1 MFSYSRSAFCLY
13 SSVLH
18 RIGNLFQMI
27 LMIIDTV
34 QDGLYVGGR
43 FEDIGNNTDMRSIAL
58 WKDGQWHALA
68 NGLNSYQ
75 FPASIRS
82 IVRYNGEIYVCGV
95 LTDANGLTCN
105 GVAKWNGSQWSSV
118 GGGLLD
124 YDDNPAFTF
133 NLRVIEE
140 ELYACGGIFTAGN
153 ITANGIAKWDGT
165 SWSDVHGFPF
175 FDEEGDVIRDCIM
188 YNGELYVCGSF
199 YAGSG
204 TGMLGIAKWN
214 GSDWVGVGPMGVGSS
229 TCMAVY
235 EGKLYVGGYFSSMM
249 NPALPGNH
257 IASWDGNSWDN
268 VGGGIGNSNGNVYEM
283 MVHDGLLYV
292 AGAFTSVGGISA
304 PFIATW
310 DGHEWCDL
318 GSTSDNGI
326 DAIEEFQDTLYI
338 GGAFTELNGQ
348 EIFSV
353 AKSGGPPQDENCG
366 TLASVEDVAANST
379 ELTIYPNPT
388 TSTTTITWQGQSHGS
403 YQLQLFDAQGR
414 QIVPPVTS
422 KTSGEWEVDMRG
434 LAPGIYFGR
443 LVVGDPS
450 TSSGQGFKVVRE

>member
-1 MFSYSRSAFCLY
+1 LLSAQLCLAQNWQAV
-13 SSVLH
+13 SVDLEGF
-18 RIGNLFQMI
+18 REVYTLYA
-27 LMIIDTV
+27 DTS
-34 QDGLYVGGR
+34 QGGLYVGGR
-43 FEDIGNNTDMRSIAL
+43 FEDIGNNTDLRSIAL

-75 FPASIRS
+75 FPASIRD

-95 LTDANGLTCN
+95 LTDASGLTCN
-105 GVAKWNGSQWSSV
+105 GIAKWNGSQWSSV

-133 NLRVIEE
+133 NLRVIEG
-140 ELYACGGIFTAGN
+140 ELYACGRIFMAGN

-165 SWSDVHGFPF
+165 SWSDVHDFPF
-175 FDEEGDVIRDCIM
+175 FDEEGDVINDCIM
-188 YNGELYVCGSF
+188 YNGDLYVCGSF

-204 TGMLGIAKWN
+204 TSMLGIAKWN
-214 GSDWVGVGPMGVGSS
+214 GSDWVGVGPMGVGQSA
-229 TCMAVY
+229 CMEVY

-257 IASWDGNSWDN
+257 IASWDGSSWDN
-268 VGGGIGNSNGNVYEM
+268 VGGGIDNINGNVYEM
-283 MVHDGLLYV
+283 MVHDGKLYV
-292 AGAFTSVGGISA
+292 AGGFTSVGGISA

-338 GGAFTELNGQ
+338 GGAFIELNGQ
-348 EIFSV
+348 PIFSI

-366 TLASVEDVAANST
+366 TLARVENVETNSS
-379 ELTIYPNPT
+379 EFSLYPNPT
-388 TSTTTITWQGQSHGS
+388 TTTTTITWQSQTTAN
-403 YQLQLFDAQGR
+403 YQLQLYDAQGR
-414 QIVPPVTS
+414 RVSPPVTYPQN
-422 KTSGEWEVDMRG
+422 GEWQVDMRG
-434 LAPGIYFGR
+434 LAPGIYFGQ
-443 LVVGDPS
+443 LVVEGEIRS
-450 TSSGQGFKVVRE
+450 FRVVRE

>member
-1 MFSYSRSAFCLY
+1 MRILCVFIFSFCFLSLQFCPAQNWQPVSDDLNDYRVVYSLY
-13 SSVLH
+13 A
-18 RIGNLFQMI
+18 
-27 LMIIDTV
+27 DTV

-353 AKSGGPPQDENCG
+353 AKS
-366 TLASVEDVAANST
+366 
-379 ELTIYPNPT
+379 
-388 TSTTTITWQGQSHGS
+388 
-403 YQLQLFDAQGR
+403 
-414 QIVPPVTS
+414 
-422 KTSGEWEVDMRG
+422 
-434 LAPGIYFGR
+434 
-443 LVVGDPS
+443 
-450 TSSGQGFKVVRE
+450 